1 MSSTKRGFSPTVPAG
16 MESKKPPPPHTNNG
30 SGPPPLKYS
39 SEPVDD
45 VNMNEVIDGKI
56 ELEVI
61 LPGGKTTQLTVDSNV
76 PMQDLRVLLAAKSKV
91 SPTGYIL
98 SVFSDETGKPLDYKA
113 NQTIGSLEGRT
124 VQLQSKSKE
133 KEVEKRMMKKDSS
146 KNLQPFETTHR
157 FTVNLPHNQK
167 MVTRISPETNLGQLY
182 AHVCK
187 EKHLDPKRFTFQH
200 PTNHHVNLDLRI
212 ITVGDLKSNEINL
225 IPLGLVADSAR
236 SMPDLSRSESLTLP
250 KESFPSYMPGASEPK
265 KKRGFLSFLKRKDNK
280 FKLHETR
287 YQDMETSST
296 TSNQMSVAR
305 ARQNTTPPPER
316 RESDAANLQVRPKS
330 MFVTA
335 KELKVHDGASYS
347 QGKENTLPQ
356 KAATKKKRPAPP
368 PPQQQKH
375 AAPETVEISVK
386 DKTSVVMHEKR
397 EGVSKVTPDHVTQR
411 LHSRNS
417 SDSSGYHELTLSG
430 AESPE
435 ANRVSTNFKTS
446 IDTTSIESADNTNGD
461 SGINEHSP
469 VHSSPKYT
477 ERAAGDSQTLPHNR
491 LVKKQVQ
498 RSHSLER
505 KEMSNKA
512 PPPSTKKKRAPA
524 PPPVA
529 EPPPPS
535 PSTPPSHTPEASQD
549 HTLSTSPPE
558 AKQTT
563 KETSSGND
571 DETDGKMDTDDDD
584 SEDINETLDGLLMMV
599 EDDSI
604 CSEDIENIEQPKV
617 PRPCSFVAP
626 PPPSEPPPP
635 TTGPTETVD
644 VGVEVHDNA
653 SLGPSSAK
661 SSPVAVHT
669 HSRTDSLSSISS
681 INTIEDVNLA
691 FEQTIALAEEVLE
704 AEAPAESG
712 YKSEMAIFVERMS
725 KLTEKADSESNMSD
739 TTSISLPDTESN
751 SETGSVI
758 RHDQDGRPF
767 HAKMDSYSSDS
778 GSVQKYDSEDRS
790 HGGSATDASSYDD
803 VPVTNA
809 QQSRSRRDS
818 LEIHRE
824 NIVADNE
831 VSEIDVPMEMVPP
844 PIEFRNDPQEEGARE
859 EEMQEEEEEEE
870 EEYRESTEEIIIT
883 IAPSSGFTF
892 AGANKIPDLETPK
905 EHSSLPDSPRF
916 CVAEPSLS
924 YSRMETDPNSTNFSE
939 PKPQTDVKPPR
950 VKEEFVLTREDLSK
964 IKYVEESKWRSEPYV
979 QPARRPTSLSSLT
992 QVYRDEQE
1000 PAVSYASFQPS
1011 YSKPESIQGS
1021 RSEEDNVKTRCSELS
1036 FRPDSEGEID
1046 NVLEEKSISMIALPA
1061 MRTSVLKKSDE
1072 EYLTTLKQ
1080 ESYQSLVQDTMS
1092 SGDRE
1097 MRSKFFDDDEED
1109 AETEILEQLGKV
1121 YISERSEDKGTVEE
1135 ENKEITKQQAALQS
1149 QYAILQQ
1156 QFSMWQQQL
1165 KQNQDLLANQHIDPE
1180 VQSMQEI
1187 QIQQMQQQ
1195 MQIQQQMM
1203 SQLEKSMEVLALQK
1217 KPKSEQPSAVASE
1230 SASVVVASSER
1241 SGQGAGRSSVPTPPP
1256 PPPVTVVKKTANSG
1270 RVNKKDDPRFQRKL
1284 DPREELMIAIRSFGG
1299 RGKLS
1304 TVPIQNTH
1312 WQGGSS

>member
-1 MSSTKRGFSPTVPAG
+1 MDVTPSRRDALIDDYLTGYSNMVHTRNGMSSTKRGFSPSVPVG
-16 MESKKPPPPHTNNG
+16 MESKKPPPPQTNNG
-30 SGPPPLKYS
+30 SVPPPLKYS

-45 VNMNEVIDGKI
+45 VNMNEVIDGNI

-98 SVFSDETGKPLDYKA
+98 SVYSDETGKPLDYKA

-124 VQLQSKSKE
+124 VQLQSKHKE

-157 FTVNLPHNQK
+157 FTINLPRNQK

-182 AHVCK
+182 AHVCR

-200 PTNHHVNLDLRI
+200 PTNPHGSLDLRVV
-212 ITVGDLKSNEINL
+212 TVGDLKSNEINL

-250 KESFPSYMPGASEPK
+250 KDSIPSYMPGASEPK

-296 TSNQMSVAR
+296 TSNQMSMAR
-305 ARQNTTPPPER
+305 TRQNITPPPER
-316 RESDAANLQVRPKS
+316 RESDAANMQVRPKS

-335 KELKVHDGASYS
+335 KELKVNDGASSS
-347 QGKENTLPQ
+347 QGKENTLPL
-356 KAATKKKRPAPP
+356 KTATKKKRPAPP
-368 PPQQQKH
+368 PPQQQKQ
-375 AAPETVEISVK
+375 AVPETVEISVK
-386 DKTSVVMHEKR
+386 DKTSVVVHEKR
-397 EGVSKVTPDHVTQR
+397 EAVSRVTPDHVTQR

-469 VHSSPKYT
+469 VHSSPKYPD
-477 ERAAGDSQTLPHNR
+477 RATGDSQTLPLNR
-491 LVKKQVQ
+491 MAKKQVQ

-505 KEMSNKA
+505 KEKPNRP

-529 EPPPPS
+529 DPPPPT
-535 PSTPPSHTPEASQD
+535 PSTPPSHIPEASQD
-549 HTLSTSPPE
+549 HTLSTSPSE
-558 AKQTT
+558 AIQLT
-563 KETSSGND
+563 KETLSANED
-571 DETDGKMDTDDDD
+571 ITDGKMDTDDD

-604 CSEDIENIEQPKV
+604 CSEDIENIEQPKA

-635 TTGPTETVD
+635 KTPTTETVD

-661 SSPVAVHT
+661 SSP
-669 HSRTDSLSSISS
+669 
-681 INTIEDVNLA
+681 
-691 FEQTIALAEEVLE
+691 IA
-704 AEAPAESG
+704 
-712 YKSEMAIFVERMS
+712 
-725 KLTEKADSESNMSD
+725 
-739 TTSISLPDTESN
+739 DTESN

-758 RHDQDGRPF
+758 RHEQEGKLY
-767 HAKMDSYSSDS
+767 HSKMDSYSSDS

-790 HGGSATDASSYDD
+790 HGGSTDASSYDD
-803 VPVTNA
+803 VPVTEV
-809 QQSRSRRDS
+809 QQSRARRDS

-824 NIVADNE
+824 TLLQITKCRKLMFPWKWFLLQL
-831 VSEIDVPMEMVPP
+831 SSG
-844 PIEFRNDPQEEGARE
+844 DPEEE
-859 EEMQEEEEEEE
+859 EEMQEEEEE
-870 EEYRESTEEIIIT
+870 EEYRESTEEIIVT
-883 IAPSSGFTF
+883 MAPSSSFTF
-892 AGANKIPDLETPK
+892 AGAYKIPDLETPK

-924 YSRMETDPNSTNFSE
+924 YSTSKSDQNSTNFSD
-939 PKPQTDVKPPR
+939 PKPQNVVKPAR
-950 VKEEFVLTREDLSK
+950 EKEEFVLTREDLAK
-964 IKYVEESKWRSEPYV
+964 IKYVEDNKWRSEPYV
-979 QPARRPTSLSSLT
+979 ETARRPTSISSLT
-992 QVYRDEQE
+992 QVYQDEPE
-1000 PAVSYASFQPS
+1000 PAVSYASFEPS

-1021 RSEEDNVKTRCSELS
+1021 RSEEENVKTRCSELS
-1036 FRPDSEGEID
+1036 FRPNSEGEID
-1046 NVLEEKSISMIALPA
+1046 NVLEEKSISLIALPA

-1080 ESYQSLVQDTMS
+1080 ESYQSSVPETMS
-1092 SGDRE
+1092 ASDRE
-1097 MRSKFFDDDEED
+1097 MRSKFFDDDD
-1109 AETEILEQLGKV
+1109 DDDDNDDETDNIVQSRKV
-1121 YISERSEDKGTVEE
+1121 FISEGSEDKGSAEE
-1135 ENKEITKQQAALQS
+1135 ENEEITKQQAALQT
-1149 QYAILQQ
+1149 QYEILQQ
-1156 QFSMWQQQL
+1156 QFTMWQQQL
-1165 KQNQDLLANQHIDPE
+1165 KQNQDLLASQHIDPE

-1203 SQLEKSMEVLALQK
+1203 SQLERSMEALALQK
-1217 KPKSEQPSAVASE
+1217 KPKSGQPSTAASA
-1230 SASVVVASSER
+1230 SASVVEASPEC
-1241 SGQGAGRSSVPTPPP
+1241 SGEGIGRLSIPTPPP
-1256 PPPVTVVKKTANSG
+1256 PPPVTVVKKTVK
-1270 RVNKKDDPRFQRKL
+1270 RVNKEEDPRFQRKL

-1299 RGKLS
+1299 RSKLA
-1304 TVPIQNTH
+1304 TVSIQSTH
-1312 WQGGSS
+1312 WQEGSS

>member
-45 VNMNEVIDGKI
+45 VNMNEVIDGNI

-157 FTVNLPHNQK
+157 FTVNLPRNQK

-335 KELKVHDGASYS
+335 KELKVHDGASSS

-375 AAPETVEISVK
+375 AASETVEISVK
-386 DKTSVVMHEKR
+386 DKTPVVMHEKR

-505 KEMSNKA
+505 KEKSNKP
-512 PPPSTKKKRAPA
+512 PPPSTKKKRAPG

-535 PSTPPSHTPEASQD
+535 LSTPPSHKPEASQD
-549 HTLSTSPPE
+549 HTLSTSSPE

-604 CSEDIENIEQPKV
+604 C
-617 PRPCSFVAP
+617 
-626 PPPSEPPPP
+626 
-635 TTGPTETVD
+635 T
-644 VGVEVHDNA
+644 
-653 SLGPSSAK
+653 
-661 SSPVAVHT
+661 
-669 HSRTDSLSSISS
+669 
-681 INTIEDVNLA
+681 
-691 FEQTIALAEEVLE
+691 
-704 AEAPAESG
+704 ESG

-809 QQSRSRRDS
+809 QQSHARRDS

-859 EEMQEEEEEEE
+859 EEMEEEEEEEEE

-916 CVAEPSLS
+916 CVAESSLS
-924 YSRMETDPNSTNFSE
+924 YSKIETDPNSTNFSE
-939 PKPQTDVKPPR
+939 PKLQTDVKPPR

-992 QVYRDEQE
+992 QVYRDEPE

-1097 MRSKFFDDDEED
+1097 MRSKFFDDEEED
-1109 AETEILEQLGKV
+1109 AETEILEQSGKV

-1203 SQLEKSMEVLALQK
+1203 SQLEKSMEALALQK
-1217 KPKSEQPSAVASE
+1217 KPKSELPSAVASE

>member
-1 MSSTKRGFSPTVPAG
+1 MGDWLAGMAARKGMSSTKRGFSPTVPAG

-604 CSEDIENIEQPKV
+604 C
-617 PRPCSFVAP
+617 
-626 PPPSEPPPP
+626 
-635 TTGPTETVD
+635 T
-644 VGVEVHDNA
+644 
-653 SLGPSSAK
+653 
-661 SSPVAVHT
+661 
-669 HSRTDSLSSISS
+669 
-681 INTIEDVNLA
+681 
-691 FEQTIALAEEVLE
+691 
-704 AEAPAESG
+704 ESG